1 MIHVIAVITTKP
13 GKRDEVLEAA
23 RQNLDAVRSEDG
35 CIEYQPV
42 IDEDFGSFQTKV
54 GEDAFIV
61 IEKWRDEAAL
71 KAHAIAPHMAAYG
84 KKVKDLLVSR
94 VIHVLT
100 SVK

>member
-1 MIHVIAVITTKP
+1 MIHVVAVIMTKP
-13 GKRDEVLEAA
+13 GKRDEVVEAA

-61 IEKWRDEAAL
+61 IENVTRNPVVPSQPNPEL
-71 KAHAIAPHMAAYG
+71 KQAHPYE
-84 KKVKDLLVSR
+84 
-94 VIHVLT
+94 
-100 SVK
+100 